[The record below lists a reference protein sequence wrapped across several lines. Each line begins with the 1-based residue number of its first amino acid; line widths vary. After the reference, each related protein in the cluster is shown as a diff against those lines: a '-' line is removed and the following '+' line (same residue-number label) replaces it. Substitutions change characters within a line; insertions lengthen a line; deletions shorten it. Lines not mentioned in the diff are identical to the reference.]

1 MADGF
6 GQQPQFDTAEFK
18 SAGNACAFC
27 KTALSAGYYR
37 VQGKLTCANCFQKIQ
52 RSMPLDSHAAFS
64 RAVIFGIGGAFLG
77 MAIYAGVVYATHWTI
92 GYLALAVGYI
102 VAKAMMMGSGNI
114 GGRRY
119 QIVAA
124 LLTYAAISVS
134 EAVIYVLQRGLPKEN
149 VGAFV
154 VNLVIYGLLSPF
166 LDFAGSPINGILGLV
181 ILFVGL
187 SIAWRMTAGNAKLK
201 IEGPY

>member
-18 SAGNACAFC
+18 SSGNACAFC

-37 VQGKLTCANCFQKIQ
+37 VQGKLTCANCFQKLQ
-52 RSMPLDSHAAFS
+52 RSLPQDSHAAFS
-64 RAVIFGIGGAFLG
+64 RAVIFGIGGALAG
-77 MAIYAGVVYATHWTI
+77 MALYAGVVSVTHWTI

-102 VAKAMMMGSGNI
+102 VAKAMMMGSGNL

-134 EAVIYVLQRGLPKEN
+134 EAVIYVLHRGFPKEN
-149 VGAFV
+149 QVAAAI
-154 VNLVIYGLLSPF
+154 NLLIYGLLSPF
-166 LDFAGSPINGILGLV
+166 FDFAGSPINGILGLV

-187 SIAWRMTAGNAKLK
+187 SIAWRMTAGTPKLK